1 MTTRSGAFWPGSIRE
16 INDLAQDR
24 KYAIYRTLIPNWV
37 YPMFEIDPDT
47 VIFQAGTEIVIR
59 CPSGSASV
67 EITVYHEPESKDPA
81 LYLHMG
87 DTFNSQLVV
96 MMVVVN
102 DPNSP
107 RFNVD
112 VDAHGQTT
120 QLGTCGRNISE
131 ELRAMQAGLAP
142 GQVRRGLRVFR
153 SALPTFEQFV
163 SAMGHQLFL
172 IEPLFYHNAIAFER
186 YGFTYARGFQ
196 KMKTIQDAFST
207 GGRALAA
214 LDGST
219 PFRSPELHRSVRGRS
234 WAIHDGVIG
243 DTFSGVQMYKRV
255 GVNAN
260 IVSFPNALW

>member
-1 MTTRSGAFWPGSIRE
+1 MTNRSKAFWPGSIRE

-24 KYAIYRTLIPNWV
+24 KYAIYQALIPHWV
-37 YPMFEIDPDT
+37 YPMFEINPDT
-47 VIFQAGTEIVIR
+47 VTFQDGTAVAIR

-67 EITVYHEPESKDPA
+67 EITVYHAHETGDPA

-96 MMVVVN
+96 MMVMVN

-112 VDAHGQTT
+112 VDADGCPT
-120 QLGTCGRNISE
+120 QLGTLRRNIPE

-163 SAMGHQLFL
+163 SAMGHQLFF

-186 YGFTYARGFQ
+186 YGFAYSRGFQ
-196 KMKTIQDAFST
+196 KMKTIHEAFSSD
-207 GGRALAA
+207 GLACAA
-214 LDGST
+214 LDSST
-219 PFRSPELHRSVRGRS
+219 QFRSLEMHRSVRGRS

-243 DTFSGVQMYKRV
+243 DLFSGIQMYKRV
-255 GVNAN
+255 GVDAH
-260 IVSFPNALW
+260 IESFPNALW